1 MKRIILLLLMAAILA
16 ALYFGIVK
24 KNSGADTGAAD
35 PTVADY
41 EKIEAVK
48 SAISE
53 VASSSLVT
61 KIAEDQGQWY
71 IFDVGVI
78 YEKDGEFYKKLAEKL
93 GADFD
98 PKLSNGD
105 RLFMGVLPFRKSW
118 RVYAG
123 NPSNEDNMLYPDWN
137 YSGLEKP

>member
-24 KNSGADTGAAD
+24 KNSGSDTGAAD
-35 PTVADY
+35 PTAADY